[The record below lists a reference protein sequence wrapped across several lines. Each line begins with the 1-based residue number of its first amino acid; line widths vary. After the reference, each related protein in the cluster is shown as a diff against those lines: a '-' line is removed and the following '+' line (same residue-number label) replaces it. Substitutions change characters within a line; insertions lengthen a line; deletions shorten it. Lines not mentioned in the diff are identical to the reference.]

1 LKKTALYLTATLLTL
16 LVAGTASAQGWRGM
30 NRIHGIVV
38 DAEGKPVKGAKVTLF
53 CSKAGNGPAPLITDA
68 KGRWAQGN
76 VLNGNWDIDVD
87 AEGFLPRKMS
97 AQVVEGAGLTPPI
110 RMVLEPKPV
119 EQPKP
124 APVEEMKEVIQIGGV
139 EVAPEI
145 AQAVEAG
152 NNFIKEKKWKEA
164 AAEYEKAVAVLSG
177 NTALK
182 FALARAYHGAGELKK
197 AVALMTDIY
206 NADTG
211 NMTAATLLVDMQ
223 LEDGQV
229 DEAKKVLAAMPP
241 GSLTDIN
248 TVLNIGI
255 RFVNNNKPEDAWK
268 YFNDAV
274 AVAPDV
280 PSAYYY
286 RGIAAL
292 QLKKMKEAKA
302 DLEKVIQLAP
312 ADSQEAADA
321 KDLLKQMK

>member
-16 LVAGTASAQGWRGM
+16 LVAGVASAQGWRGM
-30 NRIHGIVV
+30 NRIHGIVT
-38 DAEGKPVKGAKVTLF
+38 DADGKPVKGAKVTLV
-53 CSKAGNGPAPLITDA
+53 SKRSGNGPEPLTTDA
-68 KGRWAQGN
+68 KGRWAMGN
-76 VLNGNWDIDVD
+76 VLNGSWDIDVV
-87 AEGFLPRKMS
+87 AEGFLPRQMS

-110 RMVLEPKPV
+110 KIVLEPKPV

-124 APVEEMKEVIQIGGV
+124 PVEETKEVIQIGGV

-152 NNFIKEKKWKEA
+152 NNFIKEKKFAEA

-182 FALARAYHGAGELKK
+182 FALARAYHGSGQLKK
-197 AVALMTDIY
+197 AVTLMNEIY
-206 NADTG
+206 TADTG
-211 NMTAATLLVDMQ
+211 NMTAATLLTDML
-223 LEDGQV
+223 LEDGQT

-241 GSLTDIN
+241 GALTDVN

-274 AVAPDV
+274 AIAPDV
-280 PSAYYY
+280 PAAYYY

-302 DLEKVIQLAP
+302 DLQKVIEIAP